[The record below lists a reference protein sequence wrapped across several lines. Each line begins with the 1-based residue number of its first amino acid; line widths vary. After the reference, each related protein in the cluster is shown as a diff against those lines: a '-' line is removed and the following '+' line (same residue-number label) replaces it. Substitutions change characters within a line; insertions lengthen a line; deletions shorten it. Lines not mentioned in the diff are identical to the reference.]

1 MRRFYRKG
9 VKLPLRSDAG
19 PWPKRHLGDGSG
31 LVKTAAKRNLSREPT
46 MADDK
51 VHPTATEMDYPAH
64 FRNYGGFLALLKWGL
79 ILVAITTAVVLYT
92 ISN

>member
-1 MRRFYRKG
+1 
-9 VKLPLRSDAG
+9 
-19 PWPKRHLGDGSG
+19 
-31 LVKTAAKRNLSREPT
+31 

-64 FRNYGGFLALLKWGL
+64 FRNYGGFLNMLKYGVIISAIVTALV
-79 ILVAITTAVVLYT
+79 IYV

>member
-1 MRRFYRKG
+1 
-9 VKLPLRSDAG
+9 
-19 PWPKRHLGDGSG
+19 
-31 LVKTAAKRNLSREPT
+31 

-64 FRNYGGFLALLKWGL
+64 FRNYSGFLNMLKYGVVVTA
-79 ILVAITTAVVLYT
+79 IVAAIVIYT